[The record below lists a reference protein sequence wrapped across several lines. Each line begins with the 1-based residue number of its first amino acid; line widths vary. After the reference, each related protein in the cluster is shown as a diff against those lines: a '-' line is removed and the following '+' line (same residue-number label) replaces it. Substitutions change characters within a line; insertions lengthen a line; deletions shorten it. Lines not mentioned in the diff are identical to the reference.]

1 MSAAPEPVES
11 AAGGGPEISAAAQIA
26 RERLQQEI
34 ERVRVGVEEML
45 DEQEARGHVVGG
57 AQDRASAGDDLRREL
72 EGLRLETRNYVKK
85 KVRKSEKKLRR
96 SVREIDARTD
106 ALERRI
112 DQVEAERE
120 AAEWRIHN
128 STEQMLDGL
137 LADIRSIADRLTE
150 RPAPT
155 PAAAP
160 APEPAPGPAQA
171 PVGRVG
177 PRPRGRRT
185 R

>member
-1 MSAAPEPVES
+1 MSPKPEPVES
-11 AAGGGPEISAAAQIA
+11 AAGGGTPEISAAAQIA

-45 DEQEARGHVVGG
+45 DEQEARGHAAEGG
-57 AQDRASAGDDLRREL
+57 QRHAPADRDLRREL
-72 EGLRLETRNYVKK
+72 DSLRLETRNYVKK
-85 KVRKSEKKLRR
+85 KVRKSEKKLQR

-112 DQVEAERE
+112 DQVESERQ

-137 LADIRSIADRLTE
+137 LEDIRSIADRLTE
-150 RPAPT
+150 RPAP
-155 PAAAP
+155 AP
-160 APEPAPGPAQA
+160 APSPAPSPVQG
-171 PVGRVG
+171 PVGRAG
-177 PRPRGRRT
+177 PRPLGRRT